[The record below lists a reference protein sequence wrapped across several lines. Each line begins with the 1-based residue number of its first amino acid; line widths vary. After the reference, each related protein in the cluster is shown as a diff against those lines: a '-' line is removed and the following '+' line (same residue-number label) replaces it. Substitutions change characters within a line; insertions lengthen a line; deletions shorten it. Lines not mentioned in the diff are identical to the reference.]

1 MVCNDF
7 GKPAEKRLEARGP
20 MTTGTARD
28 RFDLSGRV
36 ALVIGGSSGI
46 GRALALGLADAGAD
60 VVASSR
66 RSREVADVAK
76 EIRARGRRSLAI
88 TSDVLERST
97 LENLHAETIAAFGK
111 VDILV
116 NAAGTTKRVPTLE
129 MPEKDWRTILRT
141 NVTGA
146 FHACQI
152 VAPGMVQQG
161 WGRIINIASLATF
174 VAFFE
179 VAAYGVSKAG
189 VGALTKSLAIELA
202 RHGVCVNAI
211 APGFFPTELNEMLL
225 ENTPRGREVLMRTP
239 MGRYGHLDELVG
251 TAVFLASESASFI
264 TGQILAVDGGFLASG
279 VNQ

>member
-1 MVCNDF
+1 MR
-7 GKPAEKRLEARGP
+7 EKA
-20 MTTGTARD
+20 TKD

-36 ALVIGGSSGI
+36 ALVIGGTSGI
-46 GRALALGLADAGAD
+46 GRAIALGMADAGAD

-66 RSREVADVAK
+66 RTREVAEVGK
-76 EIRARGRRSLAI
+76 EIRAMGRRTLEV
-88 TSDVLERST
+88 TSDVLERSS
-97 LENLHAETIAAFGK
+97 LEKLHTETIAAFGK

-129 MPEKDWRTILRT
+129 CAETTWRTILRT
-141 NVTGA
+141 NLTGT

-152 VAPGMVQQG
+152 VAPSMIRQG

-174 VAFFE
+174 VAFYE

-202 RHGVCVNAI
+202 RYGVCVNAI
-211 APGFFPTELNEMLL
+211 APGFFPTDLNQELL
-225 ENTPRGREVLMRTP
+225 EKSARGQEVLLRTP
-239 MGRYGHLDELVG
+239 MRRYGELEELAG

>member
-1 MVCNDF
+1 
-7 GKPAEKRLEARGP
+7 
-20 MTTGTARD
+20 MTSKKGRD
-28 RFDLSGRV
+28 LFDLSGRV
-36 ALVIGGSSGI
+36 ALVVGGSSGI
-46 GRALALGLADAGAD
+46 GRAIALGLADAGAD

-66 RSREVADVAK
+66 RSREVADVAA
-76 EIRARGRRSLAI
+76 EIRKRGRRTLAI

-97 LENLHAETIAAFGK
+97 LENLHAETLAAFGK

-141 NVTGA
+141 NLTGM
-146 FHACQI
+146 FHSCQI
-152 VAPGMVQQG
+152 VAPGMKKQR

-174 VAFFE
+174 VAFCE
-179 VAAYGVSKAG
+179 VAAYGISKAG

-202 RHGVCVNAI
+202 RDGVCVNAI

-239 MGRYGHLDELVG
+239 MQRFGNLEELVG
-251 TAVFLASESASFI
+251 TAVFLASEGASFI
-264 TGQILAVDGGFLASG
+264 TGQILVIDGGYLASG

>member
-1 MVCNDF
+1 
-7 GKPAEKRLEARGP
+7 
-20 MTTGTARD
+20 MTADTVRD

-66 RSREVADVAK
+66 RSREVADVAR
-76 EIRARGRRSLAI
+76 EIRAKGRKSLAI
-88 TSDVLERST
+88 TSDVLERGT
-97 LENLHAETIAAFGK
+97 LENLHAQTIAAFGK

-116 NAAGTTKRVPTLE
+116 NAAGTTKRVPTLQ

-141 NVTGA
+141 NLTGM

-202 RHGVCVNAI
+202 QHGVCVNAI

>member
-1 MVCNDF
+1 
-7 GKPAEKRLEARGP
+7 
-20 MTTGTARD
+20 MTADTVRD

-66 RSREVADVAK
+66 RSREVADVAR
-76 EIRARGRRSLAI
+76 EIRAKGRKSLAI
-88 TSDVLERST
+88 TSDVLERGT
-97 LENLHAETIAAFGK
+97 LENLHAQTIAAFGK

-116 NAAGTTKRVPTLE
+116 NAAGTTKRVPTLQ

-141 NVTGA
+141 NLTGM

-161 WGRIINIASLATF
+161 WGRIINIA
-174 VAFFE
+174 
-179 VAAYGVSKAG
+179 YGVSKAG

-202 RHGVCVNAI
+202 QHGVCVNAI

>member
-1 MVCNDF
+1 
-7 GKPAEKRLEARGP
+7 
-20 MTTGTARD
+20 MTKAQGRD
-28 RFDLSGRV
+28 LFDLSGRV
-36 ALVIGGSSGI
+36 ALVVGGSSGI
-46 GRALALGLADAGAD
+46 GRAIALGLADAGAD

-76 EIRARGRRSLAI
+76 EIRAKGRRSLAI

-97 LENLHAETIAAFGK
+97 LENLYSETLAALGR

-116 NAAGTTKRVPTLE
+116 NAAGTTKRVRTLE

-141 NVTGA
+141 NLTGA

-152 VAPGMVQQG
+152 VAPGMVRQG

-174 VAFFE
+174 LAFRE

-189 VGALTKSLAIELA
+189 IGALTKSLAIELA
-202 RHGVCVNAI
+202 QDGVCVNAI

-239 MGRYGHLDELVG
+239 MGRFGNLEELVG
-251 TAVFLASESASFI
+251 TAIFLASESSSFI
-264 TGQILAVDGGFLASG
+264 TGQTLVVDGGYLASG